1 MDNLLDPLLLNN
13 FYMDNFLD
21 PLLLNNFLNPRLL
34 NLILR
39 ARRWLNKIIYAQ
51 ILLTINPQNI
61 NIYFGLR
68 FDLANVINYYL
79 GLKIRVVWGVFF
91 LSINAYSLNSSYQN
105 WVRFIF
111 VYQKSLKLKFR
122 TGFWVQIHDLQNL
135 YSRVVNSQRLLC
147 SQKSII
153 N

>member
-1 MDNLLDPLLLNN
+1 MLNNFSIDNFLDPLLLNN

-21 PLLLNNFLNPRLL
+21 PQLLNNFLNPRLL

-39 ARRWLNKIIYAQ
+39 ARRWLNKIIHAQ

-61 NIYFGLR
+61 NIHFWLR
-68 FDLANVINYYL
+68 FDLANAINYHL
-79 GLKIRVVWGVFF
+79 RLCEEEFFILKCLFID
-91 LSINAYSLNSSYQN
+91 SSYH
-105 WVRFIF
+105 FC
-111 VYQKSLKLKFR
+111 YQKSLKRNFR
-122 TGFWVQIHDLQNL
+122 TGFWVQIHLQNL

-147 SQKSII
+147 SQKSMI